1 MAAGPAPA
9 RADDSAFVIK
19 VSGFGV
25 GVAVGVGAGVAVAGG
40 IGVGVGIEDGVEVG
54 TRVTFEIP
62 TDSGVGAPTF
72 SWNQGVLT
80 EQPASNAARIPDAA
94 RRHRCRRGEADLS
107 RIQPLCAC
115 ARRGL

>member
-40 IGVGVGIEDGVEVG
+40 IGVGLEDGVEVG
-54 TRVTFEIP
+54 ARVTFEIP

-94 RRHRCRRGEADLS
+94 RRNRCRRGEADLS